1 MVHESFCAGMQH
13 MPPSPVLRARLVG
26 VGLYGGR
33 QELSSMRGAVVP
45 VILMAS
51 HLDRSRQRARFS
63 VIASAAKQSTRK
75 RRRMLVVRHEGS
87 PRRRTCVVRREGS
100 LPSSASPYRYDGVA
114 ARAIGHIWQR
124 LASAGHSPLR
134 ARETPGAG
142 GLRMWATSSGAREE
156 PAPRVQHTTCA
167 TSNEGDML

>member
-26 VGLYGGR
+26 VSLSGER
-33 QELSSMRGAVVP
+33 QARSSMRGAVAP

-63 VIASAAKQSTRK
+63 AIASAAKQSTRE
-75 RRRMLVVRHEGS
+75 RRRMLVVRLK
-87 PRRRTCVVRREGS
+87 GS
-100 LPSSASPYRYDGVA
+100 LRARRWIASSASPSRNDAVA
-114 ARAIGHIWQR
+114 ARDIDHIWQR
-124 LASAGHSPLR
+124 LASACHSPLR
-134 ARETPGAG
+134 SWDTPGAG
-142 GLRMWATSSGAREE
+142 GLRANAIFSETWEE
-156 PAPRVQHTTCA
+156 PAARVQHTTCA